1 MPQGGSMEVSMKFF
15 NLDSP
20 LMQALNKLADLM
32 WLNVLTMLCCIPII
46 TVGPSL
52 TAMHYMALKIARN
65 EEGYITRGFFKS
77 FKENFKQG
85 VAIWLIQ
92 LFVILMLVGD
102 FWIIAFSGL
111 EFNRFLQVIL
121 LAIAIMVFFISMF
134 LYPILAK
141 FENTVFHTIRNA
153 LFVGV
158 LQFPKTVLMMFLNVL
173 PVAMFL
179 LVHQLIPV
187 VFLFG
192 LSVPAWLSAKL
203 YDKFFQKLEDQYRE
217 ANEPAMKEAEEDDE
231 RIFRDELDESLAG
244 DSNTQG

>member
-1 MPQGGSMEVSMKFF
+1 MKFF

-32 WLNVLTMLCCIPII
+32 WLNVLTMLCCIPVI

-52 TAMHYMALKIARN
+52 TAMHYMALKIVRN

-77 FKENFKQG
+77 FRENFKQG

-102 FWIIAFSGL
+102 FMIIAYSGL
-111 EFNRFLQVIL
+111 EFSQFLQVVL
-121 LAIAIMVFFISMF
+121 LAIAIMVYFISMF
-134 LYPILAK
+134 LYPVLAK
-141 FENTVFHTIRNA
+141 FENTVLHTIRNA

-158 LQFPKTVLMMFLNVL
+158 LQFPKTVLMMILNVL
-173 PVAMFL
+173 PLALLF
-179 LVHQLIPV
+179 LVHQLVPV

-192 LSVPAWLSAKL
+192 LSIPAWLSAKL
-203 YDKFFQKLEDQYRE
+203 YNKFFQKLEDQYLQT
-217 ANEPAMKEAEEDDE
+217 NGPAVKGTEEEDDE
-231 RIFRDELDESLAG
+231 RIFRDELDESLAR

>member
-1 MPQGGSMEVSMKFF
+1 MKFF

-32 WLNVLTMLCCIPII
+32 WLNVLTMLCCIPVI

-52 TAMHYMALKIARN
+52 TAMHYMALKIVRN

-77 FKENFKQG
+77 FRENFKQG

-102 FWIIAFSGL
+102 FMIIAYSGL
-111 EFNRFLQVIL
+111 EFSQFLQVVL
-121 LAIAIMVFFISMF
+121 LAIAIMVYFISMF
-134 LYPILAK
+134 LYPVLAK
-141 FENTVFHTIRNA
+141 FENTMLHTIRNA

-158 LQFPKTVLMMFLNVL
+158 LQFPKTVLMMILNVL
-173 PVAMFL
+173 PLALLF
-179 LVHQLIPV
+179 LVHQLVPV

-192 LSVPAWLSAKL
+192 LSIPAWLSAKL
-203 YDKFFQKLEDQYRE
+203 YNKFFQKLEDQYLQT
-217 ANEPAMKEAEEDDE
+217 NGPAVKGTEEEDDE
-231 RIFRDELDESLAG
+231 RIFRDELDESLAR

>member
-1 MPQGGSMEVSMKFF
+1 MKFF

-32 WLNVLTMLCCIPII
+32 WLNILTMLCCIPVI

-52 TAMHYMALKIARN
+52 TAMHYMALKIVRN

-77 FKENFKQG
+77 FRENFKQG

-102 FWIIAFSGL
+102 FMIIAYSGL
-111 EFNRFLQVIL
+111 EFSQFLQVVL
-121 LAIAIMVFFISMF
+121 LAIAIMVYFISMF
-134 LYPILAK
+134 LYPVLAK
-141 FENTVFHTIRNA
+141 FENTVLHTIRNA

-158 LQFPKTVLMMFLNVL
+158 LQFPKTVLMMILNVL
-173 PVAMFL
+173 PLALLF
-179 LVHQLIPV
+179 LVHQLVPV

-192 LSVPAWLSAKL
+192 LSIPAWLSAKL
-203 YDKFFQKLEDQYRE
+203 YNKFFQKLEDQYLQT
-217 ANEPAMKEAEEDDE
+217 NGPAVKGTEEEDDE
-231 RIFRDELDESLAG
+231 RIFRDELDESLAR

>member
-1 MPQGGSMEVSMKFF
+1 MKLF

-32 WLNVLTMLCCIPII
+32 WLNVLAVVCCIPVI

-52 TAMHYMALKIARN
+52 TALHYMALKIVRN

-85 VAIWLIQ
+85 VIIWLIQ
-92 LFVILMLVGD
+92 LAVILVLAGD
-102 FWIIAFSGL
+102 FYIMNYSGL
-111 EFNRFLQVIL
+111 EFNNVLRTIL
-121 LAIAIMVFFISMF
+121 LAISLLVFFTSMF

-141 FENTVFHTIRNA
+141 FENTVLHTIRNA

-158 LQFPKTVLMMFLNVL
+158 LQFPKTVLMMALTIL
-173 PVAMFL
+173 PLAMIYL
-179 LVHQLIPV
+179 LQELIPV
-187 VFLFG
+187 VILFG

-203 YDKFFQKLEDQYRE
+203 YDKFSRKLEAQYME
-217 ANEPAMKEAEEDDE
+217 ANGQKENEEDDE
-231 RIFRDELDESLAG
+231 RIFRDELDESLADHSHIHG
-244 DSNTQG
+244 

>member
-1 MPQGGSMEVSMKFF
+1 MKFF

-32 WLNVLTMLCCIPII
+32 WLNVLTMLCCIPVI

-52 TAMHYMALKIARN
+52 TAMHYMALKIVRN

-77 FKENFKQG
+77 FRENFKQG

-102 FWIIAFSGL
+102 FMIIAYSGL
-111 EFNRFLQVIL
+111 EFSQFLQVVL
-121 LAIAIMVFFISMF
+121 LAIAIMVYFISMF
-134 LYPILAK
+134 LYPVLAK
-141 FENTVFHTIRNA
+141 FENTVLHTIRNA

-158 LQFPKTVLMMFLNVL
+158 LQFPKTVLMMILHVL
-173 PVAMFL
+173 PLALLF
-179 LVHQLIPV
+179 LVHQLVPV

-192 LSVPAWLSAKL
+192 LSIPAWLSAKL
-203 YDKFFQKLEDQYRE
+203 YNKFFQKLEDQYMQT
-217 ANEPAMKEAEEDDE
+217 NGPAVKGTEEEDDE

>member
-1 MPQGGSMEVSMKFF
+1 MKLF

-32 WLNVLTMLCCIPII
+32 WLNVLAVVCCIPVI

-52 TAMHYMALKIARN
+52 TALHYMALKIVRN

-85 VAIWLIQ
+85 VIIWLIQ
-92 LFVILMLVGD
+92 LAVILVLAGD
-102 FWIIAFSGL
+102 FYIMNYSGL
-111 EFNRFLQVIL
+111 EFNNVLRTIL
-121 LAIAIMVFFISMF
+121 LAISLLVFFTSMF

-141 FENTVFHTIRNA
+141 FENTVLHTIRNA

-158 LQFPKTVLMMFLNVL
+158 LQFPKTVLMMALTIL
-173 PVAMFL
+173 PLAMIYL
-179 LVHQLIPV
+179 LQELIPV
-187 VFLFG
+187 VILFG

-203 YDKFFQKLEDQYRE
+203 YDKFFRKLEAQYME
-217 ANEPAMKEAEEDDE
+217 ANGQKENEEDDE
-231 RIFRDELDESLAG
+231 RIFRDELDESLADHSHIHG
-244 DSNTQG
+244 

>member
-1 MPQGGSMEVSMKFF
+1 MKFF

-32 WLNVLTMLCCIPII
+32 WLNVLTMLCCIPVI

-52 TAMHYMALKIARN
+52 TAMHYMALKIVRN

-77 FKENFKQG
+77 FRENFKQG

-102 FWIIAFSGL
+102 FMIIAYSGL
-111 EFNRFLQVIL
+111 EFSQFLQVVL
-121 LAIAIMVFFISMF
+121 LAIAIMVYFISMF
-134 LYPILAK
+134 LYPVLAK
-141 FENTVFHTIRNA
+141 FENTVLHTIRNA

-158 LQFPKTVLMMFLNVL
+158 LQFPKTVLMMILNVL
-173 PVAMFL
+173 PLALLF
-179 LVHQLIPV
+179 LVHQLVPV

-192 LSVPAWLSAKL
+192 LSIPAWLSAKL
-203 YDKFFQKLEDQYRE
+203 YNKYFQKLEDQYLQT
-217 ANEPAMKEAEEDDE
+217 NGPAVKGTEEEDDE
-231 RIFRDELDESLAG
+231 RIFRDELDESLAR

>member
-1 MPQGGSMEVSMKFF
+1 MRFF

-20 LMQALNKLADLM
+20 LMQALNKLADLL
-32 WLNVLTMLCCIPII
+32 WLNVLTMICCIPII

-77 FKENFKQG
+77 FKDNFKQG
-85 VAIWLIQ
+85 VIIWLIQ
-92 LFVILMLVGD
+92 LFVILVLAGD
-102 FWIIAFSGL
+102 FLIMGYSGL
-111 EFNRFLQVIL
+111 EFNQFLHVIL

-134 LYPILAK
+134 LYPVLAK
-141 FENTVFHTIRNA
+141 FENTVFRTIRNA

-158 LQFPKTVLMMFLNVL
+158 LQFPKTVLMMVMTVL
-173 PVAMFL
+173 PVVLFFMFE
-179 LVHQLIPV
+179 QLIPI

-203 YDKFFQKLEDQYRE
+203 YDKFFRKLEEQYLE
-217 ANEPAMKEAEEDDE
+217 ANQPEVKEEEEDDE
-231 RIFRDELDESLAG
+231 RIFRDELDESLA
-244 DSNTQG
+244 DNTQIRS